1 MDFGTYSFQDVIVT
15 FKVPYFA
22 AFSSTGAGLGSIS
35 IVPSTTKT
43 IQDVAADGRVMIS
56 KVAGN
61 NGTIA
66 ITMQQNSL
74 LHKNL
79 LNWYNYIN
87 TTASTS
93 DWASTTVIIANAALG
108 EKTTATGVSPQKLA
122 DKPYQAQGQMITW
135 TLMAANI
142 HEENI

>member
-93 DWASTTVIIANAALG
+93 DWASTTVIIANA
-108 EKTTATGVSPQKLA
+108 TGVSPQKLA

>member
-15 FKVPYFA
+15 FEVPYFA
-22 AFSSTGAGLGSIS
+22 KFGSTGAGLGSIS

-43 IQDVAADGRVMIS
+43 IHDVAADGRVMIS
-56 KVAGN
+56 KVAGD

-93 DWASTTVIIANAALG
+93 DWAATTIRIKNTALG
-108 EKTTATGVSPQKLA
+108 ELTVATGVSPQKLA

-135 TLMAANI
+135 TFMAASIN
-142 HEENI
+142 EENI